1 MSYKQGRDFTGNWR
15 PRSWPEGGG
24 TGTRSTRCPCP
35 WTKGRPLS
43 SLAPTFPRPPSGG
56 ETPLAR
62 RRGEPGPLA
71 GAADPPYRAAHPL
84 RQVRL
89 RRHLSDR
96 GGREVAGSLL
106 RVVAGTVGRVFPGD
120 AVISFVTP
128 DKAAVEQTPG
138 QVSSGHQRVFD
149 NADAATS
156 RLAEDVVRLTPAPA
170 RRLGA
175 ARNRT
180 VFGDSLAPE
189 LP

>member
-1 MSYKQGRDFTGNWR
+1 MAGGR
-15 PRSWPEGGG
+15 
-24 TGTRSTRCPCP
+24 RCRNAIDPMPVP
-35 WTKGRPLS
+35 WTKGRPLP

-56 ETPLAR
+56 ETSLAR
-62 RRGEPGPLA
+62 RRGEPGPLD
-71 GAADPPYRAAHPL
+71 GAVDPPYRAAHPL

-89 RRHLSDR
+89 RRHLSGR
-96 GGREVAGSLL
+96 GVREVPVGSL
-106 RVVAGTVGRVFPGD
+106 REVAGTVGRVFPGD
-120 AVISFVTP
+120 AVMSFVTP

-138 QVSSGHQRVFD
+138 KLSFGHQRVFD

-170 RRLGA
+170 RRLCA

-189 LP
+189 HR